1 MQGKES
7 FEQLGGAW
15 LVEVGELAGMKK
27 ADAESIKQYISKQ
40 SDRYRPAY
48 GRRLQEFPRQCIFI
62 ATTNESQFLRDMTGN
77 RRFWVVDTPNK
88 PALDMWDEL
97 TPEVVSLIWGEA
109 VHFYKQGEKLYLS
122 KELEAVAREV
132 QELYEEENPKVGLV
146 AQYLERL
153 LPEDWESKDSYS
165 RRAWLESGELGT
177 VPRET
182 VCTMELWVEALG
194 QNPDRFDRY
203 ATKEVREI
211 MEKIPEWRHQGNAK
225 LSIKPYGRQRYYKKE
240 E

>member
-1 MQGKES
+1 M
-7 FEQLGGAW
+7 GGAW

-27 ADAESIKQYISKQ
+27 AEAETIKQYISKQ
-40 SDRYRPAY
+40 SDRFRPAY

-62 ATTNESQFLRDMTGN
+62 ATTNESQFLRDTTGN

-88 PALDMWDEL
+88 PRLDMWDEL

-109 VHFYKQGEKLYLS
+109 VHLYKQGEKLFLS

-132 QELYEEENPKVGLV
+132 QELYEEENPKVGIV

-153 LPEDWESKDSYS
+153 LPEGWEDKDTYS
-165 RRAWLESGELGT
+165 RRAWMESGELGT
-177 VPRET
+177 VTRET

-194 QNPDRFDRY
+194 MNPDRFDRY
-203 ATKEVREI
+203 ASKEVREI
-211 MEKIPEWRHQGNAK
+211 MAKIPGWRHQGNAVRTV
-225 LSIKPYGRQRYYKKE
+225 KPYGRQRYYKKE